1 MTTLKGIFPNPKP
14 PRKKNFLYENV
25 KSLRKMEKDNAKETD
40 KDDADKL
47 GAKTG
52 PRQSNKYQHVAPR
65 VYSSGRGSSAIS
77 TNSSVKNNINCSR
90 ISLSGKLSAPSLVKT
105 ADKKSCI
112 SLNSHPHF
120 NSADKRD
127 NKLKTKERYK
137 SQCNLNTSLLNLDIN
152 CETDSAEKKK
162 SRSLG
167 IQTLDTND
175 LDSLYS
181 EGIIRY
187 PSSRS
192 REEKSCKEV
201 DQVDLNLELDR
212 NSSPTRCLG
221 GKQDLTESSPGKDKD
236 YVKMNKEKIT
246 VAARLAAQ
254 LNNGVVPPNYRKG
267 VVPKYIL
274 ERKEEQQQK
283 IEQAKLDAAN
293 SDCPPGHIPLPDNER
308 KETLRLLKKNYQ
320 ELVNELNKMPIRSDT
335 LRCQMKKMEIEK
347 QLTKLEE
354 GIKIFSRP
362 KVFVKTDA

>member
-1 MTTLKGIFPNPKP
+1 MFIEP

-187 PSSRS
+187 
-192 REEKSCKEV
+192 V
-201 DQVDLNLELDR
+201 
-212 NSSPTRCLG
+212 
-221 GKQDLTESSPGKDKD
+221 
-236 YVKMNKEKIT
+236 I
-246 VAARLAAQ
+246 
-254 LNNGVVPPNYRKG
+254 
-267 VVPKYIL
+267 I
-274 ERKEEQQQK
+274 
-283 IEQAKLDAAN
+283 I
-293 SDCPPGHIPLPDNER
+293 I
-308 KETLRLLKKNYQ
+308 
-320 ELVNELNKMPIRSDT
+320 I
-335 LRCQMKKMEIEK
+335 
-347 QLTKLEE
+347 
-354 GIKIFSRP
+354 
-362 KVFVKTDA
+362 